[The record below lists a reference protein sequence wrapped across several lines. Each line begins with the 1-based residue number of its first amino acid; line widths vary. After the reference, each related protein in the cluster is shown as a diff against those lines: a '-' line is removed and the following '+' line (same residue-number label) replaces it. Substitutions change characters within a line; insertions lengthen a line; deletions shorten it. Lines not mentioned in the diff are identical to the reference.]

1 VMGERALVALLRAVN
16 VGGTG
21 KLAMADLKAICEGI
35 GFASVRTY
43 IASGNV
49 VFRTGMSVAAAVK
62 ALDAAL
68 EAHAGKKLGVLV
80 RTAEEMA
87 AALAG
92 NPFPEAPGNR
102 VIVLFLDG
110 KTSPKTLDGVTGQA
124 SDEVIA
130 LGPREIYVWYGSGVG
145 QSKLKIPAAKS
156 GTGRNVNTVA
166 KLAAMAAEG

>member
-1 VMGERALVALLRAVN
+1 MGERALVALLRAVN

-21 KLAMADLKAICEGI
+21 KLAMPDLKAICEGI